1 MAEFYSLRDLSHD
14 PKLANALS
22 NMVVT
27 WAFAEVML
35 FATLARITGIGLN
48 MAMAAHYRIP
58 TFEARAKFI
67 LALLPDWKTK
77 EFDKDQIG
85 ATIGKLGQLAKTRN
99 HWVHGDW
106 CANADKTQTVIFDQR
121 APINSKGRSKPVKAI
136 DAIVEV
142 KRSRTGRFFETNLGR
157 VLINRAW

>member
-1 MAEFYSLRDLSHD
+1 
-14 PKLANALS
+14 
-22 NMVVT
+22 MVVT

-77 EFDKDQIG
+77 ELIRTRSEPPSESLDNSPRHETIGSTAIG
-85 ATIGKLGQLAKTRN
+85 APTLTKHKQ
-99 HWVHGDW
+99 
-106 CANADKTQTVIFDQR
+106 
-121 APINSKGRSKPVKAI
+121 
-136 DAIVEV
+136 
-142 KRSRTGRFFETNLGR
+142 
-157 VLINRAW
+157 